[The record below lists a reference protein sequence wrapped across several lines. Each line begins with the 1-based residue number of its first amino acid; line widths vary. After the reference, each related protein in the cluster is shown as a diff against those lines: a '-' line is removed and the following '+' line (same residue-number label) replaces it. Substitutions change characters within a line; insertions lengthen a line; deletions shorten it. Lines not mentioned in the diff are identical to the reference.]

1 MVLQSDYSP
10 CPERPVR
17 PDAGLPVVHVA
28 AAALVDGDGRVLI
41 QQRKEGKAMAG
52 LWEFPGGKIEPAE
65 IPEGALHRE
74 LYEELGIDVC
84 VSCMMPFSFASH
96 SYDSFHLV
104 MPLFVIRNWDGV
116 PRPLAAAAL
125 KWVRAPRLGDFPMP
139 EADRPLVAM
148 LQDYL

>member
-1 MVLQSDYSP
+1 
-10 CPERPVR
+10 
-17 PDAGLPVVHVA
+17 
-28 AAALVDGDGRVLI
+28 
-41 QQRKEGKAMAG
+41 MAG